1 MQILQA
7 FAEIITVPAI
17 TLGIVALLGLILQKK
32 ELSEIIKGTTKTV
45 LGILILGAG
54 SSLIVTNLSPF
65 ATMFEEA
72 FGLTGV
78 VPVDEA
84 VIGALIDAVA
94 EIGRMTSFILLFGFL
109 INVLLARI
117 TPFKYIFL
125 TGHMMW
131 VMAGALAWAFY
142 DLGVSET
149 TGIIFGS
156 IIQGMVLVTLPA
168 ISQPI
173 VRKLTG
179 NDKVAYGHL
188 TTTGVVASALVGKF
202 LGNKEHDS
210 EKIKMPEKLD
220 FFKDTAISVSIVMS
234 IIYLITALFAGPETV
249 EALSDGQNYLVFSL
263 LNALGFAAG
272 VLVLLQGVRMFLG
285 EIVPAFR
292 GIALK
297 LVPGAK
303 PALDVPIFFPYA
315 PNALMLGFISAVVGM
330 IIGMLVSTLFGT
342 IVPLPAII
350 GAFFTG
356 GIAGIFGN
364 VLGGRRGAIIS
375 GVTYGLIL
383 TIPVAL
389 FYPLFGLEVYGI
401 EGLAF
406 LVPDGIIVL
415 ALIKLFFALDIP
427 IIGFILTLVIFTVA
441 CIFVKKKENKKVD
454 NKGEKAS

>member
-1 MQILQA
+1 MLQA
-7 FAEIITVPAI
+7 FAEIITIPAI
-17 TLGIVALLGLILQKK
+17 TLGLVAFLGLVLQRK
-32 ELSEIIKGTTKTV
+32 ELTDIIKGTTKTI

-54 SSLIVTNLSPF
+54 SSLIVTNLAPF

-72 FGLTGV
+72 FNLTGV

-84 VIGALIDAVA
+84 VIAALVDAVA

-131 VMAGALAWAFY
+131 IMAGALAWAFY

-149 TGIIFGS
+149 NGIVFGS
-156 IIQGMVLVTLPA
+156 IIQGIVLVSLPA

-173 VRKLTG
+173 IRKLTG

-188 TTTGVVASALVGKF
+188 TTTGVVASAYIGKF
-202 LGNKEHDS
+202 FGNKENDS

-220 FFKDTAISVSIVMS
+220 FFKDTAVSVSLVMIV
-234 IIYLITALFAGPETV
+234 IYLITALFAGPEIV
-249 EALSDGQNYLVFSL
+249 EPLSDGQNYLVFSL
-263 LNALGFAAG
+263 LNSLGFAAG
-272 VLVLLQGVRMFLG
+272 VLILLQGVRMFLG

-315 PNALMLGFISAVVGM
+315 PNALLIGFVTSIVGM
-330 IIGMLVSTLFGT
+330 VIGMLVSTLFGT
-342 IVPLPAII
+342 VVPLPAVI

-364 VLGGRRGAIIS
+364 ALGGRRGAIIS
-375 GVTYGLIL
+375 GVVYGLIL

-389 FYPLFGLEVYGI
+389 FYPLFGLKVYGI
-401 EGLAF
+401 QGLAF

-415 ALIKLFFALDIP
+415 ALIKLFYAMNIP
-427 IIGFILTLVIFTVA
+427 VIGFILAIAAFVFA
-441 CIFVKKKENKKVD
+441 CIYAKKREGKNKVT
-454 NKGEKAS
+454 E

>member
-1 MQILQA
+1 MLRAI
-7 FAEIITVPAI
+7 AEILTVPAI
-17 TLGIVALLGLILQKK
+17 TLGLVALLGLLLQRK
-32 ELSEIIKGTTKTV
+32 EVTEVVKGTIKTI

-54 SSLIVTNLSPF
+54 SSLIVSNLAPF
-65 ATMFEEA
+65 AAMFEEA
-72 FGLTGV
+72 FNLKGV

-84 VIGALIDAVA
+84 IVAALVDSVA
-94 EIGRMTSFILLFGFL
+94 AIGRMTSFILLFGFL
-109 INVLLARI
+109 TNVLLARL

-131 VMAGALAWAFY
+131 ILAGALAWGFY

-149 TGIIFGS
+149 NGIIFGS
-156 IIQGMVLVTLPA
+156 LIHGMTLVLLPA
-168 ISQPI
+168 IAQPI
-173 VRKLTG
+173 VRKITG

-188 TTTGVVASALVGKF
+188 TTTGVVLSALVGKAV
-202 LGNKEHDS
+202 GDKAHDS
-210 EKIKMPEKLD
+210 ESIKMPEKLS
-220 FFKDTAISVSIVMS
+220 FFKDTAVSVSVVMFV
-234 IIYLITALFAGPETV
+234 IYIITALFAGPEV
-249 EALSDGQNYLVFSL
+249 VNPLSDGQNYLVFST

-315 PNALMLGFISAVVGM
+315 PNALMLGFIFS
-330 IIGMLVSTLFGT
+330 IIGMVIGMFVSILFGT
-342 IVPLPAII
+342 IVPLPSII
-350 GAFFTG
+350 GGFFTG

-364 VLGGRRGAIIS
+364 ALGGRRGAMVS
-375 GVTYGLIL
+375 GFVYGIIL

-389 FYPLFGLEVYGI
+389 FYPLFGLDVYGV

-415 ALIKLFFALDIP
+415 ALIKLFFTLKIP
-427 IIGFILTLVIFTVA
+427 IPGFILAVIALVLLSIFY
-441 CIFVKKKENKKVD
+441 KKKQ
-454 NKGEKAS
+454 ASIE

>member
-1 MQILQA
+1 MGLLQA
-7 FAEIITVPAI
+7 LAEIITVPAI
-17 TLGIVALLGLILQKK
+17 TLGIVALLGLLLQRKH
-32 ELSEIIKGTTKTV
+32 ITDIVKGTTKTI

-84 VIGALIDAVA
+84 VIAALVDSVA
-94 EIGRMTSFILLFGFL
+94 EIGRMTSFILLFGFF
-109 INVLLARI
+109 INIFLARV

-131 VMAGALAWAFY
+131 IMAGALAWAFH
-142 DLGVSET
+142 DLGVSEVN
-149 TGIIFGS
+149 GIIFGS
-156 IIQGMVLVTLPA
+156 VIQGIVLVTLPA

-188 TTTGVVASALVGKF
+188 TTTGVVASAYIGKIF
-202 LGNKEHDS
+202 GDKTKDS
-210 EKIKMPEKLD
+210 EKVKVPEKLD
-220 FFKDTAISVSIVMS
+220 FFKDTAVSVSLIMIV
-234 IIYLITALFAGPETV
+234 IYLVTAVFAGPELVGT
-249 EALSDGQNYLVFSL
+249 LSDGQNYLVFSL
-263 LNALGFAAG
+263 LKGLGFAAG

-297 LVPGAK
+297 AVPGAK

-315 PNALMLGFISAVVGM
+315 PNALMLGFLFSVIGM
-330 IIGMLVSTLFGT
+330 VIGMLVATLFGT
-342 IVPLPAII
+342 VVPLPSII
-350 GAFFTG
+350 GGFFTG
-356 GIAGIFGN
+356 GMAGIFGN
-364 VLGGRRGAIIS
+364 ALGGRRGAVVS
-375 GVTYGLIL
+375 GIVYGLIL

-389 FYPLFGLEVYGI
+389 FYPLFGLETYGV

-415 ALIKLFFALDIP
+415 ALIKLFFTLEIP
-427 IIGFILTLVIFTVA
+427 IVGFVLGLVGFIILCVLFR
-441 CIFVKKKENKKVD
+441 NKN
-454 NKGEKAS
+454 NKDHMEETNAG

>member
-1 MQILQA
+1 MLRAI
-7 FAEIITVPAI
+7 AEILTVPAI
-17 TLGIVALLGLILQKK
+17 TLGLVALLGLLLQKK
-32 ELSEIIKGTTKTV
+32 EVTDVVKGTIKTI

-72 FGLTGV
+72 FQLTGV

-84 VIGALIDAVA
+84 VIAALVDSVA
-94 EIGRMTSFILLFGFL
+94 AIGRMTSFILLFGFL
-109 INVLLARI
+109 TNIVLARL

-131 VMAGALAWAFY
+131 ILAGALAWAFH

-149 TGIIFGS
+149 YGIIFGS
-156 IIQGMVLVTLPA
+156 IIHGIVLVLLPA

-173 VRKLTG
+173 VQKITG

-188 TTTGVVASALVGKF
+188 TTTGVVASAWVGKV
-202 LGNKEHDS
+202 LGNKEQDS
-210 EKIKMPEKLD
+210 EKIKMPEKLS
-220 FFKDTAISVSIVMS
+220 FFKDTAVSVSLIMF
-234 IIYLITALFAGPETV
+234 IIYIITALFAGPEV
-249 EALSDGQNYLVFSL
+249 VNPLSDGQNYLVFST

-297 LVPGAK
+297 IVPGAK

-315 PNALMLGFISAVVGM
+315 PNALMLGFLFSIIGM
-330 IIGMLVSTLFGT
+330 ILGMLVSTLFGT
-342 IVPLPAII
+342 IVPLPSII
-350 GAFFTG
+350 GGFFTG

-364 VLGGRRGAIIS
+364 AMGGRRGAMIS
-375 GVTYGLIL
+375 GLTYGIIL
-383 TIPVAL
+383 TVPVAL
-389 FYPLFGLEVYGI
+389 FYPLFGLEVYGV

-415 ALIKLFFALDIP
+415 ALIKLFFTLDIP
-427 IIGFILTLVIFTVA
+427 IVGFIALLAVFILLSIFY
-441 CIFVKKKENKKVD
+441 KKKTTLE
-454 NKGEKAS
+454 S

>member
-1 MQILQA
+1 MSVLHAI
-7 FAEIITVPAI
+7 AEILTVPAI
-17 TLGIVALLGLILQKK
+17 TLGIVALLGLLLQRKHI
-32 ELSEIIKGTTKTV
+32 SEIIKGTTKTI

-54 SSLIVTNLSPF
+54 SALIVTNLEPF
-65 ATMFEEA
+65 AAMFEEA

-84 VIGALIDAVA
+84 VIAALVDSVSA
-94 EIGRMTSFILLFGFL
+94 IGRMTSFILLFGFF
-109 INVLLARI
+109 INVLLARF

-131 VMAGALAWAFY
+131 VMAGAIAWAFY
-142 DLGVSET
+142 DLGVSEIN
-149 TGIIFGS
+149 GIIFGS
-156 IIQGMVLVTLPA
+156 IIQGMVLVLLPA

-188 TTTGVVASALVGKF
+188 TTTGVVAAAYIGKAF
-202 LGNKEHDS
+202 GDKEKDS
-210 EKIKMPEKLD
+210 EKVKVPEKLD
-220 FFKDTAISVSIVMS
+220 FFKDTAVSVSLIMVV
-234 IIYLITALFAGPETV
+234 IYLVTAIFAGPELV
-249 EALSDGQNYLVFSL
+249 ESLSGGQNYLVFSL

-272 VLVLLQGVRMFLG
+272 VLILLQGVRMFLG

-297 LVPGAK
+297 IVPGAK

-315 PNALMLGFISAVVGM
+315 PNALMLGFIFAVIGM
-330 IIGMLVSTLFGT
+330 VIGMLVSTLFGT
-342 IVPLPAII
+342 VVPLPSII
-350 GAFFTG
+350 GGFFTG

-364 VLGGRRGAIIS
+364 ALGGRRGAMIS
-375 GVTYGLIL
+375 GVAYGLIL

-389 FYPLFGLEVYGI
+389 FYPLYGLSAYGV

-415 ALIKLFFALDIP
+415 ALIKLFFVLDIP
-427 IIGFILTLVIFTVA
+427 VIGFVLAIVSFIFL
-441 CIFVKKKENKKVD
+441 CYLFSKRNKNNMREEV
-454 NKGEKAS
+454 NES

>member
-1 MQILQA
+1 MLKAI
-7 FAEIITVPAI
+7 AEILTVPAI
-17 TLGIVALLGLILQKK
+17 TLGLVALLGLLLQKK
-32 ELSEIIKGTTKTV
+32 EVTDVVKGTIKTI

-72 FGLTGV
+72 FQLTGV

-84 VIGALIDAVA
+84 VIAALVDSVA
-94 EIGRMTSFILLFGFL
+94 AIGRMTSFILLFGFL
-109 INVLLARI
+109 TNIVLARL

-131 VMAGALAWAFY
+131 ILAGALAWAFH

-149 TGIIFGS
+149 YGIIFGS
-156 IIQGMVLVTLPA
+156 IIHGIVLVLLPA

-173 VRKLTG
+173 VRKITG

-188 TTTGVVASALVGKF
+188 TTTGVVASAWVGKVF
-202 LGNKEHDS
+202 GNKEQDS
-210 EKIKMPEKLD
+210 EKIKMPEKLS
-220 FFKDTAISVSIVMS
+220 FFKDTAVSVSLIMF
-234 IIYLITALFAGPETV
+234 IIYIITALFAGPEV
-249 EALSDGQNYLVFSL
+249 INPLSDGQNYLVFST

-297 LVPGAK
+297 IVPGAK

-315 PNALMLGFISAVVGM
+315 PNALMLGFLFSIIGM
-330 IIGMLVSTLFGT
+330 IVGMLVSTLFGT
-342 IVPLPAII
+342 IVPLPSII
-350 GAFFTG
+350 GGFFTG

-364 VLGGRRGAIIS
+364 AMGGRRGAMIS
-375 GVTYGLIL
+375 GLTYGIIL
-383 TIPVAL
+383 TVPVAL
-389 FYPLFGLEVYGI
+389 FYPLFGLEVYGV

-415 ALIKLFFALDIP
+415 ALIKLFFTLDIP
-427 IIGFILTLVIFTVA
+427 IIGFIALLAAFILLSMFY
-441 CIFVKKKENKKVD
+441 KKKTSLE
-454 NKGEKAS
+454 S

>member
-1 MQILQA
+1 MLKAI
-7 FAEIITVPAI
+7 AEILTVPAI
-17 TLGIVALLGLILQKK
+17 TLGLVALLGLLLQKK
-32 ELSEIIKGTTKTV
+32 EVTDVVKGTIKTI

-72 FGLTGV
+72 FQLTGV

-84 VIGALIDAVA
+84 VIAALVDSVA
-94 EIGRMTSFILLFGFL
+94 AIGRMTSFILLFGFL
-109 INVLLARI
+109 TNIVLARL

-131 VMAGALAWAFY
+131 ILAGALAWAFH

-149 TGIIFGS
+149 YGIIFGS
-156 IIQGMVLVTLPA
+156 IIHGIVLVLLPA

-173 VRKLTG
+173 VRKITG

-188 TTTGVVASALVGKF
+188 TTTGVVASAWVGKVF
-202 LGNKEHDS
+202 GIIEQDS
-210 EKIKMPEKLD
+210 EKIKMPKKLS
-220 FFKDTAISVSIVMS
+220 FFKDTAVSVSLIMF
-234 IIYLITALFAGPETV
+234 IIYIITALFAGPEV
-249 EALSDGQNYLVFSL
+249 VNPLSDGQNYLVFST

-297 LVPGAK
+297 IVPGAK

-315 PNALMLGFISAVVGM
+315 PNALMLGFLFSIIGM
-330 IIGMLVSTLFGT
+330 IVGMLVSTLFGT
-342 IVPLPAII
+342 IVPLPSII
-350 GAFFTG
+350 GGFFTG

-364 VLGGRRGAIIS
+364 AMGGRRGAMIS
-375 GVTYGLIL
+375 GLTYGIIL
-383 TIPVAL
+383 TVPVAL
-389 FYPLFGLEVYGI
+389 FYPLFGLEVYGV

-415 ALIKLFFALDIP
+415 ALIKLFFTLDIP
-427 IIGFILTLVIFTVA
+427 IIGFIALLAAFILLSMFY
-441 CIFVKKKENKKVD
+441 KKKTSLE
-454 NKGEKAS
+454 S

>member
-1 MQILQA
+1 MLKAI
-7 FAEIITVPAI
+7 AEILTVPAI
-17 TLGIVALLGLILQKK
+17 TLGLVALLGLLLQKK
-32 ELSEIIKGTTKTV
+32 EVTDVVKGTIKTI

-72 FGLTGV
+72 FQLTGV

-84 VIGALIDAVA
+84 VIAALVDSVA
-94 EIGRMTSFILLFGFL
+94 AIGRMTSFILLFGFL
-109 INVLLARI
+109 TNIVLARL

-131 VMAGALAWAFY
+131 ILAGALAWAFH

-149 TGIIFGS
+149 YGIIFGS
-156 IIQGMVLVTLPA
+156 IIHGIVLVLLPA

-173 VRKLTG
+173 VRKITG

-188 TTTGVVASALVGKF
+188 TTTGVVASAWVGKVF
-202 LGNKEHDS
+202 GNKEQDS
-210 EKIKMPEKLD
+210 EKIKMPEKLS
-220 FFKDTAISVSIVMS
+220 FFKDTAVSVSLIMF
-234 IIYLITALFAGPETV
+234 IIYIITALFAGPEV
-249 EALSDGQNYLVFSL
+249 VNPLSDGQNYLVFST

-297 LVPGAK
+297 IVPGAK

-315 PNALMLGFISAVVGM
+315 PNALMLGFLFSIIGM
-330 IIGMLVSTLFGT
+330 IVGMLVSTLFGT
-342 IVPLPAII
+342 IVPLPSII
-350 GAFFTG
+350 GGFFTG

-364 VLGGRRGAIIS
+364 AMGGRRGAMIS
-375 GVTYGLIL
+375 GLTYGIIL
-383 TIPVAL
+383 TVPVAL
-389 FYPLFGLEVYGI
+389 FYPLFGLEVYGV

-415 ALIKLFFALDIP
+415 ALIKLFFTLDIP
-427 IIGFILTLVIFTVA
+427 IIGFIALLAAFILLSMFY
-441 CIFVKKKENKKVD
+441 KKKTSLE
-454 NKGEKAS
+454 S